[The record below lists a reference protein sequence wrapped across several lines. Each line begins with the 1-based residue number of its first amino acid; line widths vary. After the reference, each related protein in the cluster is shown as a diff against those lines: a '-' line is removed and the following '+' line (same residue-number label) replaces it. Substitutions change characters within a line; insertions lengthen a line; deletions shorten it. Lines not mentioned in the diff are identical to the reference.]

1 MTTTP
6 ESIGIIAGRGA
17 YPLMLAESAR
27 KQGVKH
33 IVAVAFKKETRP
45 GIEPL
50 VDETHWITL
59 GQYGQMLKELEQSG
73 VKTAVMAGQITPT
86 HLFRVRL
93 DAKLIELLKKLKDRN
108 AETIFGAIAE
118 DLQKIG
124 IELMHASMF
133 MESHMPPA
141 GLLSKRAPTE
151 SEAADIELGLKIAKT
166 TSKLDIGQTVVIK
179 EGTVLAVEAFEGTDD
194 TILRAGTLGGPGSVV
209 VKVAKPD
216 HDMRFDIPVVGLHT
230 LKVIKKA
237 KATAL
242 ALEAGRAILLDKE
255 ELIKQ
260 ADKMNLCLT
269 IEGRA
274 SCPSE
279 PEATP
284 ANRTKDT

>member
-1 MTTTP
+1 MTTIP

-27 KQGVKH
+27 QQGVKR
-33 IVAVAFKKETRP
+33 IVAIAFKKETRP

-50 VDETHWITL
+50 VDETRWITL
-59 GQYGQMLKELEQSG
+59 GQYGHMLDELKQSG

-86 HLFRVRL
+86 HLFRVRF
-93 DAKLIELLKKLKDRN
+93 DAKLIELLKKLKNRN
-108 AETIFGAIAE
+108 AETIFSAIAE

-133 MESHMPPA
+133 MESHMPKA

-151 SEAADIELGLKIAKT
+151 SETADIKLGLSIAKT
-166 TSKLDIGQTVVIK
+166 TSALDIGQTVVIK
-179 EGTVLAVEAFEGTDD
+179 EGTVLAIEAFEGTDD
-194 TILRAGTLGGPGSVV
+194 TILRAGTLGGPGSVI
-209 VKVAKPD
+209 VKVAKPG
-216 HDMRFDIPVVGLHT
+216 HDMRFDIPVIGLHT
-230 LKVIKKA
+230 LKVLKKA

-242 ALEAGRAILLDKE
+242 ALEAGRAIILDKD

-269 IEGRA
+269 VIN
-274 SCPSE
+274 SH
-279 PEATP
+279 
-284 ANRTKDT
+284 NQN